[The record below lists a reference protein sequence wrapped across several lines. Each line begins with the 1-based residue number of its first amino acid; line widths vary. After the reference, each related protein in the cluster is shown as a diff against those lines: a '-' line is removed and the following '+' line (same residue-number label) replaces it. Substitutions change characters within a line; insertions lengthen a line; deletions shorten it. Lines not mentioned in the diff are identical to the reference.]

1 MPPMRH
7 TASLLRLVVVLLV
20 GLILAITNPSRE
32 RHQQAIRDVITHD
45 HPIASLFGL
54 GQIASGLPEY
64 HSFGFFSYTTVDQ
77 DVVSIG
83 AVGYVWVKD
92 LKSL

>member
-1 MPPMRH
+1 
-7 TASLLRLVVVLLV
+7 V
-20 GLILAITNPSRE
+20 GLILAITNPSQE
-32 RHQQAIRDVITHD
+32 RHQQAIRDVIAHD
-45 HPIASLFGL
+45 HPIASLFGV
-54 GQIASGLPEY
+54 GLITSSLSEY